1 MTVATTHSHNE
12 DNAMSKPAELREKSS
27 EQLEFLIR
35 EAQEQLFRLRFQSA
49 TEKLDRP
56 SKIGDMRREI
66 ARIKT
71 ILHQRGQAVAAGTP

>member
-1 MTVATTHSHNE
+1 
-12 DNAMSKPAELREKSS
+12 MSKPAELREKST
-27 EQLEFLIR
+27 EQLEFSIR

-56 SKIGDMRREI
+56 SQLRELRREV

-71 ILHQRGQAVAAGTP
+71 ILRQRETAAAG